1 MMQPQILVL
10 KEGTEAHQGKQQIVS
25 NINACQAVV
34 EAVRTTLGPRGM
46 DKLVVDQ
53 RGEATI
59 TNDGATLVKLLDI
72 VHPAAKMLANIARSQ
87 DDVVGDGTTS
97 VVLLAGEFLKQ
108 SKALIE
114 DGIPPRTIIKAIRKA
129 TKVVLDK
136 VKQDAYDLNAGGE
149 EEKARMLMRCAGTS
163 MSSKLIANHTE
174 FFSKMVV
181 DAVNSLD
188 ESLPLDMIGIKK
200 VQGGTLAESQ
210 LIKGVAFKKTFSYAG
225 FDMQPKKFD
234 NPTVALLN
242 IELEVKSVR
251 ENAEIR
257 VSNLDDYQAMV
268 DAEYKVLFDQC
279 KAVKDAGADIVLSKL
294 PIGDVATQW
303 FADEG
308 MVCAGRVTQEDM
320 KRTLAAVGG
329 AVLTTVSD
337 INKKNLGTCQSFEER
352 QVGDERFFVFKG
364 AQETKGETCTIILRG
379 GAEQYMAES
388 ERSLHDAIMVVRRTL
403 KHQKIVAGGGATEMR
418 LSKYL
423 RDHAGSLMGKEQLVF
438 YAIAKAFEVI
448 PRTLCDNA
456 GFDANNILSKL
467 RQKHADKEV
476 DGSNFGVD
484 IKTENIADNFDACVL
499 EPALVKI
506 NAITAASEATCV
518 ILSVDQTIKHPKAAQ
533 EGMGGMPQGR
543 GRGMPMMR

>member
-1 MMQPQILVL
+1 M
-10 KEGTEAHQGKQQIVS
+10 G
-25 NINACQAVV
+25 
-34 EAVRTTLGPRGM
+34 
-46 DKLVVDQ
+46 
-53 RGEATI
+53 
-59 TNDGATLVKLLDI
+59 
-72 VHPAAKMLANIARSQ
+72 
-87 DDVVGDGTTS
+87 
-97 VVLLAGEFLKQ
+97 
-108 SKALIE
+108 
-114 DGIPPRTIIKAIRKA
+114 
-129 TKVVLDK
+129 
-136 VKQDAYDLNAGGE
+136 
-149 EEKARMLMRCAGTS
+149 
-163 MSSKLIANHTE
+163 
-174 FFSKMVV
+174 SKMVV

-337 INKKNLGTCQSFEER
+337 VNKKNLGTCKSFEEK

-364 AQETKGETCTIILRG
+364 SQDTRGETCTIILRG
-379 GAEQYMAES
+379 GAEQYMAET
-388 ERSLHDAIMVVRRTL
+388 ERSLHDAIMVARRTK

-418 LSKYL
+418 LSKFL

>member
-1 MMQPQILVL
+1 MQPQILVL
-10 KEGTEAHQGKQQIVS
+10 KEGTEDHQGKQQVVS

-46 DKLVVDQ
+46 DKLVVDGK
-53 RGEATI
+53 GEATI

-97 VVLLAGEFLKQ
+97 VILLAGEFLKQ
-108 SKALIE
+108 SKILLE
-114 DGIPPRTIIKAIRKA
+114 DGIPPRTIIKAVRKA
-129 TKVVLDK
+129 TKVILDK
-136 VKQDAYDLNAGGE
+136 LHKDAYDLKAVSE
-149 EEKARMLMRCAGTS
+149 EEKTSMLMKCAGTS
-163 MSSKLIANHTE
+163 MSSKLIANHTD

-181 DAVNSLD
+181 DAVRALD
-188 ESLPLDMIGIKK
+188 DSLPLDMIGIKK
-200 VQGGTLAESQ
+200 VQGGTLGESQ
-210 LIKGVAFKKTFSYAG
+210 LVHGVAFKKTFSYAG
-225 FDMQPKKFD
+225 FDMQPKKFT
-234 NPTVALLN
+234 NPKIALLN

-257 VSNLDDYQAMV
+257 LSNLKDYQEIV

-308 MVCAGRVTQEDM
+308 MVCAGRVTEADL

-337 INKKNLGTCQSFEER
+337 VTDDNLGKCSSFEER
-352 QVGDERFFVFKG
+352 QVGDERFFIFQG
-364 AQETKGETCTIILRG
+364 AQTKADTCTIILRG
-379 GAEQYMAES
+379 GAEQYMAET
-388 ERSLHDAIMVVRRTL
+388 ERSLHDAIMVVRRTV

-418 LSKYL
+418 LSKFL
-423 RDHAGSLMGKEQLVF
+423 RDYAGSLMGKEQLVF
-438 YAIAKAFEVI
+438 IAIAKAFEVI

-456 GFDANNILSKL
+456 GFDANNVLSKL
-467 RQKHADKEV
+467 RQKHADEKL
-476 DGSNFGVD
+476 DGSNYGVD
-484 IKTENIADNFDACVL
+484 IKSEGITDNFEACVL

-533 EGMGGMPQGR
+533 QQGGGGMPMGR